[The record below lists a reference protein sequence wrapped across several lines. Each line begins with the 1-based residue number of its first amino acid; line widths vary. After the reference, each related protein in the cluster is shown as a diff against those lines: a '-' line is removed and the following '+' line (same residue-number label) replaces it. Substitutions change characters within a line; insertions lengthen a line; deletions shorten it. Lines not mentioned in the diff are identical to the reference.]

1 MRLVSAAELSTGASK
16 NMAYND
22 PTADHEFE
30 DFSTSVHPVALPRK
44 RLPLGRSGQRL
55 SFERWLR
62 LWLYAMGLPAFTFAA
77 VEFHHYHIDP
87 SIQWIALP
95 SIVIAWLFLVSLLL
109 ESIIRPLQ
117 TLANVVAALRE
128 DDYSFRARGG
138 RRNDAMGDLALEI
151 NALAGMLQVQ
161 RVGAMEAMALV
172 ERVMKSMQSPVL
184 AFDPDGKLKLLNTAA
199 ERAFN
204 LRPQGAPGTPVTRT
218 NATKNDLERLLR
230 SEDNDLLSLSNR
242 QSARWVVKRTSFR
255 LRGVPH
261 TLFVLSDVSEALR
274 EEERL
279 AWERLIR
286 VLGHEINNSLTPIKS
301 IAGSLRSRLTSMI
314 DASEEDEDFARGL
327 EVIEDRAE
335 SLNRFLQAYRE
346 LMGLPAPRLEAVSLA
361 AVVKRV
367 AKLETRL
374 TVAVTGT
381 SDVTLQADP
390 DQLAQALINLVR
402 NAAEAP
408 LSPDATNVAT
418 SRNGTQIDLQQSA
431 PSVEINW
438 EIGANEVAVNI
449 LDNGPGLTNAGNLF
463 VPFYTTKPG
472 GTGIGLVLAQQIAL
486 AHSGSVQL
494 VNRTDTHGCK
504 ACLRLPLVLATQLS
518 N

>member
-1 MRLVSAAELSTGASK
+1 
-16 NMAYND
+16 MAYND
-22 PTADHEFE
+22 PTAYHEDDE
-30 DFSTSVHPVALPRK
+30 LISSPSSQRRK
-44 RLPLGRSGQRL
+44 RLPLGRSRRHL

-62 LWLYAMGLPAFTFAA
+62 LWLYLMGVPVFGLIALELNQHQ
-77 VEFHHYHIDP
+77 VDS

-95 SIVIAWLFLVSLLL
+95 SVAIAWMFVVSLLL
-109 ESIIRPLQ
+109 EQIIRPLQ

-204 LRPQGAPGTPVTRT
+204 LGPHIVQGRLASRPNSSKV
-218 NATKNDLERLLR
+218 DLDRLLR
-230 SEDNDLLSLSNR
+230 AEDNDLLSLSNAQ

-255 LRGVPH
+255 LRGIPH

-301 IAGSLRSRLTSMI
+301 IAGSLRSRLTSI
-314 DASEEDEDFARGL
+314 ENGSEEDEDFARGL

-346 LMGLPAPRLEAVSLA
+346 LMGLPAPRLEPVSLA
-361 AVVKRV
+361 AIVKRV

-374 TVAVTGT
+374 AITVTGT
-381 SDVTLQADP
+381 SDVTLHADP

-402 NAAEAP
+402 NAAEAS
-408 LSPDATNVAT
+408 LSPDAGNMGS
-418 SRNGTQIDLQQSA
+418 SRNGNHKDTEA
-431 PSVEINW
+431 RVPCVEIGW
-438 EIGANEVAVNI
+438 EIGQNEALINI
-449 LDNGPGLTNAGNLF
+449 IDNGPGLTNAGNLF

-504 ACLRLPLVLATQLS
+504 ACLRLPLITVHRATV
-518 N
+518 

>member
-1 MRLVSAAELSTGASK
+1 MGRFIGASK

-22 PTADHEFE
+22 SIAHQEPGDVPMIDLA
-30 DFSTSVHPVALPRK
+30 PKIK
-44 RLPLGRSGQRL
+44 RLPLGRGRQRL
-55 SFERWLR
+55 SFERRLR
-62 LWLYAMGLPAFTFAA
+62 LSLYLMGLPTFALI
-77 VEFHHYHIDP
+77 VLEFEQHHVDP

-95 SIVIAWLFLVSLLL
+95 SIALAWIFSVSLVL
-109 ESIIRPLQ
+109 EQIIRPLQ

-184 AFDPDGKLKLLNTAA
+184 AFDPEGKLKLLNTAA

-204 LRPQGAPGTPVTRT
+204 LSSQADMPRVAAKTGKG
-218 NATKNDLERLLR
+218 KDDLDRLLR
-230 SEDNDLLSLSNR
+230 AQDNDLLMLSHSQ

-255 LRGVPH
+255 LRGIPH

-301 IAGSLRSRLTSMI
+301 IAGSLRSRLVAT
-314 DASEEDEDFARGL
+314 AEDSDESEDFARGL

-346 LMGLPAPRLEAVSLA
+346 LMGLPAPRLDSVSLA
-361 AVVKRV
+361 AIIKRV

-374 TVAVTGT
+374 AVTVAGA
-381 SDVTLQADP
+381 SDVTLLADP

-402 NAAEAP
+402 NAAEAS
-408 LSPDATNVAT
+408 LSADAAAFKSKSGGAETVAE
-418 SRNGTQIDLQQSA
+418 QQV
-431 PSVEINW
+431 PSVEMGW
-438 EIGANEVAVNI
+438 EIAPDEVLITI
-449 LDNGPGLTNAGNLF
+449 LDNGPGLTNADNLF

-472 GTGIGLVLAQQIAL
+472 GTGIGLVLAQQIAM

-494 VNRTDTHGCK
+494 INRSDTHGCK
-504 ACLRLPLVLATQLS
+504 ACMRLPRFVVNRPAA
-518 N
+518 

>member
-1 MRLVSAAELSTGASK
+1 
-16 NMAYND
+16 MAYND
-22 PTADHEFE
+22 RSDIPPSDEPDTG
-30 DFSTSVHPVALPRK
+30 VHSAAAPIK

-55 SFERWLR
+55 SFERRLRIWLGC
-62 LWLYAMGLPAFTFAA
+62 LGVPLFALVA
-77 VEFHHYHIDP
+77 LEMRWRHIDP

-95 SIVIAWLFLVSLLL
+95 SLAIAWLFAVSMIL
-109 ESIIRPLQ
+109 EQIVRPLQ

-161 RVGAMEAMALV
+161 RLGAMEAMALV

-184 AFDPDGKLKLLNTAA
+184 AFDPEGKLKLLNAAA

-204 LRPQGAPGTPVTRT
+204 LRAQGAGASAGAKPAA
-218 NATKNDLERLLR
+218 NKLDLDRLLR
-230 SEDNDLLSLSNR
+230 AEDNELLSVSNTQ

-261 TLFVLSDVSEALR
+261 ALFVLSDVSAALR

-301 IAGSLRSRLTSMI
+301 IAGSLRSRI
-314 DASEEDEDFARGL
+314 AVARDFEDEDDDLARGL

-346 LMGLPAPRLEAVSLA
+346 LMGLPAPRLEPVSLSA
-361 AVVKRV
+361 LVRRV

-374 TVAVTGT
+374 NVAVTGT
-381 SDVTLQADP
+381 LNVSLLADP
-390 DQLAQALINLVR
+390 DQLTQALINLVR
-402 NAAEAP
+402 NAAEAS
-408 LSPDATNVAT
+408 LSPDAAAMRAATNGNPVTPEA
-418 SRNGTQIDLQQSA
+418 QQ
-431 PSVEINW
+431 PSVEITW
-438 EIGANEVAVNI
+438 EMDHNAIVISI
-449 LDNGPGLTNAGNLF
+449 LDNGPGLTNADNLF

-486 AHSGSVQL
+486 AHAGSVQL
-494 VNRTDTHGCK
+494 FNRTGTLGCN
-504 ACLRLPLVLATQLS
+504 ACLRLPVHDGRQA
-518 N
+518 

>member
-1 MRLVSAAELSTGASK
+1 V
-16 NMAYND
+16 
-22 PTADHEFE
+22 
-30 DFSTSVHPVALPRK
+30 
-44 RLPLGRSGQRL
+44 
-55 SFERWLR
+55 
-62 LWLYAMGLPAFTFAA
+62 
-77 VEFHHYHIDP
+77 
-87 SIQWIALP
+87 QWIALP
-95 SIVIAWLFLVSLLL
+95 SLILAWLFVISLIVEQIL
-109 ESIIRPLQ
+109 RPLQ

-184 AFDPDGKLKLLNTAA
+184 AFDPDGKLKLLNAAA
-199 ERAFN
+199 EQAFN
-204 LRPQGAPGTPVTRT
+204 LRERSVLDGAVS
-218 NATKNDLERLLR
+218 KSSSSMLDLDRLLQ
-230 SEDNDLLSLSNR
+230 SEDNDLLSLNNSQ

-261 TLFVLSDVSEALR
+261 ALFVLSDVSEALR
-274 EEERL
+274 AEERL

-301 IAGSLRSRLTSMI
+301 IAGSLRSRLVSLP
-314 DASEEDEDFARGL
+314 DQSEEDEDFARGL

-346 LMGLPAPRLEAVSLA
+346 LMGLPAPKLETISLA
-361 AVVKRV
+361 SVIRRV

-374 TVAVTGT
+374 NVTVASGN
-381 SDVTLQADP
+381 DIALLADP

-402 NAAEAP
+402 NATEAS
-408 LSPDATNVAT
+408 LSPDARK
-418 SRNGTQIDLQQSA
+418 SPPQIA
-431 PSVEINW
+431 KVEIFW
-438 EIGANEVAVNI
+438 EVEQSEVLIAIV
-449 LDNGPGLTNAGNLF
+449 DNGPGLTNASNLF
-463 VPFYTTKPG
+463 VPFYTTKPS

-494 VNRTDTHGCK
+494 VNRTDGQGCR
-504 ACLRLPLVLATQLS
+504 ACMRLPLNSAMRSTINS
-518 N
+518 

>member
-1 MRLVSAAELSTGASK
+1 LK

-22 PTADHEFE
+22 RTAYHEHDE
-30 DFSTSVHPVALPRK
+30 STSSALSSSRRK
-44 RLPLGRSGQRL
+44 RLPLGRSRRQL

-62 LWLYAMGLPAFTFAA
+62 LWLYLMGLPAFALIA
-77 VEFHHYHIDP
+77 LELEQHHVDS

-95 SIVIAWLFLVSLLL
+95 SVAIAWIFVVSLLL
-109 ESIIRPLQ
+109 EQIIRPLQ

-172 ERVMKSMQSPVL
+172 ERVMMSMQSPVL
-184 AFDPDGKLKLLNTAA
+184 AFDPDGRLKLLNTAA

-204 LRPQGAPGTPVTRT
+204 LGQQSAQARPTAKQNTSKA
-218 NATKNDLERLLR
+218 DLDRLLR
-230 SEDNDLLSLSNR
+230 AEDNDLLSLSNAQ

-255 LRGVPH
+255 LRGIPH
-261 TLFVLSDVSEALR
+261 ALFVLSDVSEALR

-301 IAGSLRSRLTSMI
+301 IAGSLRSRLTSMTNHPE
-314 DASEEDEDFARGL
+314 EEDDFARGL

-346 LMGLPAPRLEAVSLA
+346 LMGLPAPRLEPVSLA
-361 AVVKRV
+361 AIVKQV

-374 TVAVTGT
+374 AVSVTGT
-381 SDVTLQADP
+381 SDVTLLADP

-402 NAAEAP
+402 NAAEAS
-408 LSPDATNVAT
+408 LSPDARIMGA
-418 SRNGTQIDLQQSA
+418 SRNGHQGGAVQSA
-431 PSVEINW
+431 PCVQIGW
-438 EIGANEVAVNI
+438 EIGPSEAVINI
-449 LDNGPGLTNAGNLF
+449 VDNGPGLTNAGNLF

-494 VNRTDTHGCK
+494 VNRTDGHGCK
-504 ACLRLPLVLATQLS
+504 ACMRLPLNSAHRPA
-518 N
+518 

>member
-1 MRLVSAAELSTGASK
+1 
-16 NMAYND
+16 MAYND
-22 PTADHEFE
+22 DEVYYEHGELT
-30 DFSTSVHPVALPRK
+30 STVPSFAGRRK
-44 RLPLGRSGQRL
+44 RLPLGRSRQRL

-62 LWLYAMGLPAFTFAA
+62 LALYLMGLPALALTALEFAQ
-77 VEFHHYHIDP
+77 HHVDA

-95 SIVIAWLFLVSLLL
+95 SIAIAWMFLVSLLL
-109 ESIIRPLQ
+109 EHIIRPLQ

-172 ERVMKSMQSPVL
+172 ERVMMSMQSPVL
-184 AFDPDGKLKLLNTAA
+184 AFDPDGRLKLLNTAA

-204 LRPQGAPGTPVTRT
+204 LRSESVQGRSP
-218 NATKNDLERLLR
+218 TKTSTSKADLDRLLHA
-230 SEDNDLLSLSNR
+230 EDNDLLSLSNSQ
-242 QSARWVVKRTSFR
+242 QSARWVVKRTRFR
-255 LRGVPH
+255 LRGIPH

-301 IAGSLRSRLTSMI
+301 IAGSLRSRLKSV
-314 DASEEDEDFARGL
+314 DASEEEDDFARGL

-346 LMGLPAPRLEAVSLA
+346 LMGLPAPRLESISLA
-361 AVVKRV
+361 GVVKRV

-374 TVAVTGT
+374 PVSVTGS
-381 SDVTLQADP
+381 SDVTIHADP

-402 NAAEAP
+402 NAAEAS
-408 LSPDATNVAT
+408 LSPDAVAVT
-418 SRNGTQIDLQQSA
+418 ASRNGNSNESLQRVA
-431 PSVEINW
+431 CVEIGW
-438 EIGANEVAVNI
+438 EIGQNEALITI

-504 ACLRLPLVLATQLS
+504 ACFRIPIVAAGRLIG
-518 N
+518 

>member
-1 MRLVSAAELSTGASK
+1 MD
-16 NMAYND
+16 YND
-22 PTADHEFE
+22 FDEIPGRAFE
-30 DFSTSVHPVALPRK
+30 RK
-44 RLPLGRSGQRL
+44 RLPLGRSRQRL
-55 SFERWLR
+55 SFERRLR
-62 LWLYAMGLPAFTFAA
+62 LWLYLMGLPTIAFAA
-77 VEFHHYHIDP
+77 FELHHHHVDP

-95 SIVIAWLFLVSLLL
+95 SIIIAWLFVVSLLL
-109 ESIIRPLQ
+109 EQILRPLQ

-138 RRNDAMGDLALEI
+138 RRNDALGDLALEI

-172 ERVMKSMQSPVL
+172 ERVLKAMQSPVL
-184 AFDPDGKLKLLNTAA
+184 AFDPDGKLKLLNAAA

-204 LRPQGAPGTPVTRT
+204 LRTHSVSGRIAGAAKPDVGRL
-218 NATKNDLERLLR
+218 DLERLLR
-230 SEDNDLLSLSNR
+230 AEDNDLLSLSNS
-242 QSARWVVKRTSFR
+242 QQLTRWVVKRTSFR
-255 LRGVPH
+255 LRGIPH

-301 IAGSLRSRLTSMI
+301 IAGSLRSRLAATGNG
-314 DASEEDEDFARGL
+314 AEEEDDFVRGL

-346 LMGLPAPRLEAVSLA
+346 LMGLPAPKLESISLA

-367 AKLETRL
+367 AKLETRVP
-374 TVAVTGT
+374 VAVTGT
-381 SDVTLQADP
+381 SDITLRADP

-402 NAAEAP
+402 NAAEAS
-408 LSPDATNVAT
+408 LSPDAAALKS
-418 SRNGTQIDLQQSA
+418 SRNGSHSEPEQRIPT
-431 PSVEINW
+431 VEICW
-438 EIGANEVAVNI
+438 EAAQDEVLISIV
-449 LDNGPGLTNAGNLF
+449 DNGPGLTNASNLF

-472 GTGIGLVLAQQIAL
+472 GTGIGLVLAQQIAM

-494 VNRTDTHGCK
+494 INRTDMHGCR
-504 ACLRLPLVLATQLS
+504 ACLRLPLAIAARKPA
-518 N
+518 

>member
-1 MRLVSAAELSTGASK
+1 LDSAAERFIGASK

-22 PTADHEFE
+22 PPAYHEYDESFH
-30 DFSTSVHPVALPRK
+30 SVASSGPQRK
-44 RLPLGRSGQRL
+44 RIPLGRSRQRL
-55 SFERWLR
+55 SFEKRLR
-62 LWLYAMGLPAFTFAA
+62 LWLYLMGLPAFAL
-77 VEFHHYHIDP
+77 VVLELQEHHVDA

-95 SIVIAWLFLVSLLL
+95 TIAIAWMFVVSLLL
-109 ESIIRPLQ
+109 EHIIRPLQ
-117 TLANVVAALRE
+117 TLANVIAALRE
-128 DDYSFRARGG
+128 NDYSFRARGG

-151 NALAGMLQVQ
+151 NALAGMLQAQ

-184 AFDPDGKLKLLNTAA
+184 AFDPDGRLKLLNSAA

-204 LRPQGAPGTPVTRT
+204 LHPPTAQART
-218 NATKNDLERLLR
+218 VRNSNTGKHDLDRLLR
-230 SEDNDLLSLSNR
+230 AEDNALLTLSNSQ

-255 LRGVPH
+255 LRGIPH
-261 TLFVLSDVSEALR
+261 SLFVLSDVSEALR

-301 IAGSLRSRLTSMI
+301 IAGSLRSRLTAI
-314 DASEEDEDFARGL
+314 GNATEEEDDFARGL

-346 LMGLPAPRLEAVSLA
+346 LMGLPAPRRESVSLSA
-361 AVVKRV
+361 IVKRV

-374 TVAVTGT
+374 SVSVTGA
-381 SDVTLQADP
+381 SDVALFADP

-402 NAAEAP
+402 NAAEAS
-408 LSPDATNVAT
+408 LSPDAVNSPAV
-418 SRNGTQIDLQQSA
+418 RNGHNKEVTSGI
-431 PSVEINW
+431 PSVEIGW
-438 EIGANEVAVNI
+438 EIREDEVLI
-449 LDNGPGLTNAGNLF
+449 TIIDNGPGLTNAGNLF

-494 VNRTDTHGCK
+494 VNRTDGRGCK
-504 ACLRLPLVLATQLS
+504 ACLRLPLITATQPTA
-518 N
+518 